1 MAKTDRL
8 ISLDVFRGL
17 TIAGMILVNT
27 PGSWNYVYSPLR
39 HADWHGCTPTDL
51 VFPFFLFIVG
61 VAMWFSFK
69 KFDHQLSS
77 ATVVKILRRAV
88 LIFLVGLLLKIF
100 PNFIDRDYSQLRI
113 LGVLQRIAIAY
124 GIGALLCMWLNQKKL
139 IIVSVVILAGYWIIL
154 WAFGGDDPYGLT
166 TNVVLRVDKAIL
178 GESHLWQ
185 GKGIPFDPEGLLSTL
200 PAIVTVILGYLTGR
214 LIGTWDSKIRV
225 VTLMLL
231 LGIAGIFFGKL
242 WGLLF
247 PINKSLWT
255 SSYVIYT
262 AGYALLLLAGFLWII
277 DIKKAVKWSHP
288 LRVFGMNPLFIYAL
302 SIVWVKILIYL
313 IKIPGDAGET
323 MNGYAWIYQN
333 LFVTI
338 GGNMFGS
345 FLFGITHI
353 ILFWFVGWIL
363 YRFRI
368 FIKI

>member
-1 MAKTDRL
+1 MAGKRNP
-8 ISLDVFRGL
+8 FRSG
-17 TIAGMILVNT
+17 
-27 PGSWNYVYSPLR
+27 
-39 HADWHGCTPTDL
+39 
-51 VFPFFLFIVG
+51 
-61 VAMWFSFK
+61 
-69 KFDHQLSS
+69 
-77 ATVVKILRRAV
+77 
-88 LIFLVGLLLKIF
+88 
-100 PNFIDRDYSQLRI
+100 RI
-113 LGVLQRIAIAY
+113 IKY
-124 GIGALLCMWLNQKKL
+124 
-139 IIVSVVILAGYWIIL
+139 
-154 WAFGGDDPYGLT
+154 F
-166 TNVVLRVDKAIL
+166 
-178 GESHLWQ
+178 
-185 GKGIPFDPEGLLSTL
+185 
-200 PAIVTVILGYLTGR
+200 TVILGYLTGR